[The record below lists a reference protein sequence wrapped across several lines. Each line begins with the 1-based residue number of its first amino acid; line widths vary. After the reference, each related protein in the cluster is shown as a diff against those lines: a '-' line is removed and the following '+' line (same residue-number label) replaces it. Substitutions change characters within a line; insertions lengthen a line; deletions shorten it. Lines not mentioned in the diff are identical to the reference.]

1 MDRETSVSVNQS
13 TSQSNE
19 KIALHTFELEDR
31 MAESNFAILPL
42 TMVHRDYARD
52 RGSTPR
58 FSRRVQYLMWM

>member
-1 MDRETSVSVNQS
+1 MDRETFVSVNQS
-13 TSQSNE
+13 TSQSIE

-52 RGSTPR
+52 KRIIP
-58 FSRRVQYLMWM
+58 QI